1 MPARSST
8 RTGPYRQTNP
18 SLRAY
23 DEAYLHPDALRHY
36 GPAPSPPMRAE
47 MVFRLVQ
54 REGLSQSDA
63 AKRLGVTR
71 AAVSQY
77 LSRKRGAGEVQ
88 ISNELDTIIDRWALA
103 VVTGESDINL
113 CDVCQCALKKF

>member
-1 MPARSST
+1 MCMTKITCTLMHCDTMVR
-8 RTGPYRQTNP
+8 NI
-18 SLRAY
+18 L
-23 DEAYLHPDALRHY
+23 
-36 GPAPSPPMRAE
+36 PPMRAE

-63 AKRLGVTR
+63 AKRVGVTR

-77 LSRKRGAGEVQ
+77 ISRKRGVSDVQ
-88 ISNELDTIIDRWALA
+88 ITNELDSMIDRWALA

>member
-1 MPARSST
+1 MVR
-8 RTGPYRQTNP
+8 N
-18 SLRAY
+18 L
-23 DEAYLHPDALRHY
+23 L
-36 GPAPSPPMRAE
+36 PPMRAE
-47 MVFRLVQ
+47 MVSRLVQ
-54 REGLSQSDA
+54 KQGLSQSDA

-77 LSRKRGAGEVQ
+77 MSKKRGAGEVQ
-88 ISNELDTIIDRWALA
+88 ISNDLDSLIDRWALA

>member
-1 MPARSST
+1 MHCDT
-8 RTGPYRQTNP
+8 MV
-18 SLRAY
+18 
-23 DEAYLHPDALRHY
+23 RHLL
-36 GPAPSPPMRAE
+36 PPMRAE
-47 MVFRLVQ
+47 MVSRLVQ
-54 REGLSQSDA
+54 RQGLSQSDA
-63 AKRLGVTR
+63 AKRLGITR

-88 ISNELDTIIDRWALA
+88 ISTELDNIIDRWALA

>member
-1 MPARSST
+1 MTKHTCTLMHCDTMVR
-8 RTGPYRQTNP
+8 N
-18 SLRAY
+18 L
-23 DEAYLHPDALRHY
+23 L
-36 GPAPSPPMRAE
+36 PPMRAE
-47 MVFRLVQ
+47 MVSRLVQ
-54 REGLSQSDA
+54 KQGLSQSDA

-77 LSRKRGAGEVQ
+77 LSKKRGVSEGQ
-88 ISNELDTIIDRWALA
+88 ISNELDSLIDRWALA

>member
-1 MPARSST
+1 MCMTKLTCTLMHCDTMVR
-8 RTGPYRQTNP
+8 NI
-18 SLRAY
+18 L
-23 DEAYLHPDALRHY
+23 
-36 GPAPSPPMRAE
+36 PPMRAE

-77 LSRKRGAGEVQ
+77 MSRKRGVGEVQ
-88 ISNELDTIIDRWALA
+88 ITNELDSMIDRWTLA

>member
-1 MPARSST
+1 MMKHTCTLMHCDTMVR
-8 RTGPYRQTNP
+8 N
-18 SLRAY
+18 L
-23 DEAYLHPDALRHY
+23 L
-36 GPAPSPPMRAE
+36 PPMRAE
-47 MVFRLVQ
+47 MVSRLVQ
-54 REGLSQSDA
+54 KQGLSQSDA

-77 LSRKRGAGEVQ
+77 MSKKRGVNEGQ
-88 ISNELDTIIDRWALA
+88 ISNELDSLIDRWALA

>member
-1 MPARSST
+1 MTKLTCTLMHCDTMVR
-8 RTGPYRQTNP
+8 N
-18 SLRAY
+18 L
-23 DEAYLHPDALRHY
+23 L
-36 GPAPSPPMRAE
+36 PPMRAE
-47 MVFRLVQ
+47 MVSRLVQ
-54 REGLSQSDA
+54 KRGLSQSDA

-77 LSRKRGAGEVQ
+77 MSKKRGVSEVQ
-88 ISNELDTIIDRWALA
+88 ISNELDSMIDRWALA

>member
-1 MPARSST
+1 MHCDT
-8 RTGPYRQTNP
+8 MV
-18 SLRAY
+18 
-23 DEAYLHPDALRHY
+23 RHLL
-36 GPAPSPPMRAE
+36 PPMRAE
-47 MVFRLVQ
+47 MVYRLVQ
-54 REGLSQSDA
+54 RQGLSQSDA

-77 LSRKRGAGEVQ
+77 MSRKRGAGEVL
-88 ISNELDTIIDRWALA
+88 ISNELDSIIDRWALA

>member
-1 MPARSST
+1 MTKLTCTLMHCDTMVR
-8 RTGPYRQTNP
+8 NI
-18 SLRAY
+18 L
-23 DEAYLHPDALRHY
+23 
-36 GPAPSPPMRAE
+36 PPMRAE
-47 MVFRLVQ
+47 MVSRLVQ

-77 LSRKRGAGEVQ
+77 MSRKRGVSEVQ
-88 ISNELDTIIDRWALA
+88 ITNELDSMIDRWALA
-103 VVTGESDINL
+103 VLTGESDLNL

>member
-1 MPARSST
+1 MHCDTMVR
-8 RTGPYRQTNP
+8 N
-18 SLRAY
+18 L
-23 DEAYLHPDALRHY
+23 L
-36 GPAPSPPMRAE
+36 PPMRAE
-47 MVFRLVQ
+47 MVSRLVQ
-54 REGLSQSDA
+54 KQGLSQSDA

-77 LSRKRGAGEVQ
+77 MSKKRGVSEVQ
-88 ISNELDTIIDRWALA
+88 ISNELDSLIDRWALA

>member
-1 MPARSST
+1 
-8 RTGPYRQTNP
+8 
-18 SLRAY
+18 
-23 DEAYLHPDALRHY
+23 
-36 GPAPSPPMRAE
+36 MRAE
-47 MVFRLVQ
+47 MVSRLVQ
-54 REGLSQSDA
+54 KQGLSQSDA

-77 LSRKRGAGEVQ
+77 LSKKRGVSEGQ
-88 ISNELDTIIDRWALA
+88 ISNELDSLIDRWALA

>member
-1 MPARSST
+1 
-8 RTGPYRQTNP
+8 
-18 SLRAY
+18 
-23 DEAYLHPDALRHY
+23 
-36 GPAPSPPMRAE
+36 

-77 LSRKRGAGEVQ
+77 MSRKRGVSDVQ
-88 ISNELDTIIDRWALA
+88 ITNELDSMIDRWALA